1 MCASLCGGESLSR
14 EVSVQGV
21 SVKRQSLSRGGLC
34 PGGLCPGGLCQGGLC
49 PGRGLCQGG
58 SLSRGRSLSM
68 GVFVRETPPYSKERP
83 VRILLECILV
93 AHMFSEHMVDKITG
107 ITRQVQRR
115 LTPRSRWRYTG
126 VRGPLSFFTAR

>member
-1 MCASLCGGESLSR
+1 MCASLSG
-14 EVSVQGV
+14 GV
-21 SVKRQSLSRGGLC
+21 SVK
-34 PGGLCPGGLCQGGLC
+34 GGLCPGGLCQEAVSVKRGSLSGGLCPGGLCLGGLC

-68 GVFVRETPPYSKERP
+68 GVSVRETPPYSKSRT

-93 AHMFSEHMVDKITG
+93 VHMFSEHMVDKITG
-107 ITRQVQRR
+107 ITRQIQRR